1 MQIRGMAEP
10 RLIDGLSQIAPG
22 HDALI
27 CDIWGVVHDGHAP
40 FPQAAEALRR
50 FRRERGK
57 VVLLSNAP
65 RMPDSV
71 VEQFRRIGVAT
82 DCYDAIVTSG
92 GATRE
97 DLERRGAI
105 SLYYIGP
112 PGDLGLLDGLPVK
125 RTGIEDADL
134 AVCIGLVDDLTETP
148 GDYGDRLARMRA
160 RNLPMLCANPDLKV
174 YRGKQLCWCA
184 GALAKAYEELGGDV
198 VYYGKPYP
206 AIYQAALT
214 AAGNPLKPLAIG
226 DALVTDLKGAQGAG
240 IEALFIADGLHGEEI
255 EPYTARHLGEMF
267 AVHHVSAKAA
277 MRALK
282 W

>member
-1 MQIRGMAEP
+1 MLEP
-10 RLIDGLSQIAPG
+10 RLISGLSEIASD

-27 CDIWGVVHDGHAP
+27 CDIWGVIHNGQTP
-40 FPQAAEALRR
+40 FPEAAEALGR
-50 FRRERGK
+50 FRRERGR

-71 VEQFRRIGVAT
+71 AEQFRRIGVA
-82 DCYDAIVTSG
+82 DDFYDAIVTSG

-97 DLERRGAI
+97 ELVRRGPT

-112 PGDLGLLDGLPVK
+112 DWDRTLLAGLAI
-125 RTGIEDADL
+125 TEAGIETADV
-134 AVCIGLVDDLTETP
+134 AMCVGLKDDLTETP
-148 GDYGDRLARMRA
+148 DDYADLLARMKA
-160 RNLPMLCANPDLKV
+160 HGLVMLCANPDLKV

-184 GALAKAYEELGGDV
+184 GALAQAYEALGGKV
-198 VYYGKPYP
+198 TYYGKPHP
-206 AIYQAALT
+206 AIYEVARK
-214 AAGNPLKPLAIG
+214 AAGEPKAPLAIG
-226 DALVTDLKGAQGAG
+226 DALVTDLKGAKQAG

-267 AVHHVSAKAA
+267 AVHDVSAKAA

>member
-1 MQIRGMAEP
+1 MQIRGMTPP
-10 RLIDGLSQIAPG
+10 RLIDGLSQIAPD

-40 FPQAAEALRR
+40 FPEAAEALRH

-97 DLERRGAI
+97 DLERRGPL

-112 PGDLGLLDGLPVK
+112 PGDLGLLDGLPITC
-125 RTGIEDADL
+125 TGIEEADL

-148 GDYGDRLARMRA
+148 GDYGDRLAPMRA

-184 GALAKAYEELGGDV
+184 GALAKAYQELGGEV

-206 AIYQAALT
+206 AIYRAALT
-214 AAGNPLKPLAIG
+214 AAGNPQKPLAIG

>member
-1 MQIRGMAEP
+1 MAEP
-10 RLIDGLSQIAPG
+10 RLINGLCEIAPG
-22 HDALI
+22 YDALI
-27 CDIWGVVHDGHAP
+27 CDIWGVVHNGHAP
-40 FPQAAEALRR
+40 FPEAAEALRR
-50 FRRERGK
+50 FRRERGP

-65 RMPDSV
+65 RMPGSV

-97 DLERRGAI
+97 DLERRGPM

-112 PGDLGLLDGLPVK
+112 PGDRGLFNGLPVK
-125 RTGIEDADL
+125 SVDIEEADL
-134 AVCIGLVDDLTETP
+134 AVCVGLVDDLTETP
-148 GDYGDRLARMRA
+148 DDYADRLTRMRA

-174 YRGKQLCWCA
+174 YRGQQLCWCA
-184 GALAKAYEELGGDV
+184 GALAKAYEALGGSV
-198 VYYGKPYP
+198 VYYGKPHP
-206 AIYQAALT
+206 AIYQAALK
-214 AAGNPLKPLAIG
+214 AAGNPQKPLAIG
-226 DALVTDLKGAQGAG
+226 DALITDLMGAQGAG

-255 EPYTARHLGEMF
+255 EPYTARHLDEMF

>member
-1 MQIRGMAEP
+1 MSEP
-10 RLIDGLSQIAPG
+10 RLITGLAEIAPD

-27 CDIWGVVHDGHAP
+27 CDIWGVVHNGHAP
-40 FPQAAEALRR
+40 FPEAAEALRH
-50 FRRERGK
+50 FRRERGP

-65 RMPDSV
+65 RLPDSV
-71 VEQFRRIGVAT
+71 VKQFHRLGVAT
-82 DCYDAIVTSG
+82 DCCDAIVTSG

-97 DLERRGAI
+97 ELEKRGPL

-112 PGDLGLLDGLPVK
+112 DWDQALLDRLPI
-125 RTGIEDADL
+125 RQTGIADAEL
-134 AVCIGLVDDLTETP
+134 AVCVGLKDDLTETP
-148 GDYGDRLARMRA
+148 EDYAGVLAEMRA
-160 RNLPMLCANPDLKV
+160 KGLLMLCANPDLKV

-184 GALAKAYEELGGDV
+184 GALAQAYEELGGKV
-198 VYYGKPYP
+198 AYYGKPYP
-206 AIYQAALT
+206 AIYRAALK
-214 AAGNPLKPLAIG
+214 AAGEPKKPLAIG

-240 IEALFIADGLHGEEI
+240 MEALFIADGLHGEEI

>member
-1 MQIRGMAEP
+1 MSEP
-10 RLIDGLSQIAPG
+10 RLITGLSQIASD

-27 CDIWGVVHDGHAP
+27 CDIWGVIHNGQAP
-40 FPQAAEALRR
+40 FPEAAEALRR
-50 FRRERGK
+50 FRKERGR

-71 VEQFRRIGVAT
+71 EEQFRRIGVAT
-82 DCYDAIVTSG
+82 DFYDAIVTSG
-92 GATRE
+92 GATQE
-97 DLERRGAI
+97 DLLRRGPL

-112 PGDLGLLDGLPVK
+112 DIDLGLLTGVSAK
-125 RTGIEDADL
+125 RVDIAEADL
-134 AVCIGLVDDLTETP
+134 AVCVGLRNDLTETP
-148 GDYGDRLARMRA
+148 DDYAGVLAEMKA
-160 RNLPMLCANPDLKV
+160 RNLVMLCANPDLKV

-184 GALAKAYEELGGDV
+184 GALAQAYEKLGGKV

-206 AIYQAALT
+206 AIYQVALK
-214 AAGNPLKPLAIG
+214 AAGEPQKPLAIG
-226 DALVTDLKGAQGAG
+226 DALVTDLKGAKDAG
-240 IEALFIADGLHGEEI
+240 MEALFIADGLHGEEI
-255 EPYTARHLGEMF
+255 EPYTASHLGEMF